1 MNKNQRMVNQDFK
14 NGENCQL
21 AAPEK
26 RYDAVPRAFRDT
38 RTARARGMLL
48 SAGAVDLFHSSRTQF
63 RLKSSMTSRHFSS
76 LIDVNRDVP
85 FALPCFQR
93 MWKFM
98 AMILSS
104 SSWTLLISLPP
115 IPNSRED
122 QSRGIREDRRFAVF
136 SSSQQPRY
144 NMDQDFI
151 LI

>member
-1 MNKNQRMVNQDFK
+1 M
-14 NGENCQL
+14 

-38 RTARARGMLL
+38 RTARAKGMLL

-104 SSWTLLISLPP
+104 SSWTLQISLPP
-115 IPNSRED
+115 
-122 QSRGIREDRRFAVF
+122 QSPIRVKTNQEELERIADMQCLVVA
-136 SSSQQPRY
+136 SSQITIGIKI
-144 NMDQDFI
+144 FS
-151 LI
+151 